1 MKNKKGLFQRTSFA
15 AALLLSATTVVG
27 APETVTERLSPE
39 TRQILIEEMQ
49 LLASAM
55 GPLHTAVVTGEHE
68 SVAQHARQIY
78 DSFVLKQKLGADQR
92 KEIGT
97 LPQQFIAADRDFH
110 ELAAHLAE
118 AGEQQKP
125 ALERF
130 YFEEMT
136 RSCQSC
142 HEDFAGKRFPG
153 LANGGTK
160 QNTHEH

>member
-1 MKNKKGLFQRTSFA
+1 MKSKKGLFQRTSFA
-15 AALLLSATTVVG
+15 AALLLSATSVVS
-27 APETVTERLSPE
+27 AQETVTERLSPE
-39 TRQILIEEMQ
+39 TRQILVEEMQ

-55 GPLHTAVVTGEHE
+55 GPLHTAIITGEHHA
-68 SVAQHARQIY
+68 VAERAHEIY
-78 DSFVLKQKLGADQR
+78 DSFVLKQKLSAAQR

-97 LPQQFIAADRDFH
+97 LPQHFIEADSEFH

-118 AGEQQKP
+118 AGKQENP

-142 HEDFAGKRFPG
+142 HQDFAGGRFPG
-153 LANGGTK
+153 LVGGTK
-160 QNTHEH
+160 DTHSH